1 MGPLSHKKDRW
12 ISKSGFALNNQS
24 VTLNF
29 ELSCNERTLDA
40 HWMSMQI
47 EEVFLKFNNF
57 FIFIDFELRNKTLKK
72 VKSQTR
78 KRNINERDNVFK
90 KALPENRTYDMY
102 KEDVAL
108 VHIYFESPTIVV
120 YKKQRTMTE

>member
-1 MGPLSHKKDRW
+1 
-12 ISKSGFALNNQS
+12 
-24 VTLNF
+24 
-29 ELSCNERTLDA
+29 
-40 HWMSMQI
+40 MQI
-47 EEVFLKFNNF
+47 EAFLLKFNNF

-78 KRNINERDNVFK
+78 KRNDNERDNVFK